1 MTNGELVASSINK
14 IVAGIRKAGYTDVRP
29 VFWDDMLNPMHLHG
43 KTSDQDNLQ
52 AQHYGREDGTL
63 DTAMRLV
70 EDKSI
75 IWCGPTTHLCSELAV
90 SSDPPPS
97 AG

>member
-63 DTAMRLV
+63 DTAMKLV

-90 SSDPPPS
+90 SSDSSPS

>member
-1 MTNGELVASSINK
+1 MHQLPLHRLPEVTKNLLLQDYDELQTIARDSRTLFTSGMTNGELVSSSINK

-52 AQHYGREDGTL
+52 AQHYGR
-63 DTAMRLV
+63 
-70 EDKSI
+70 
-75 IWCGPTTHLCSELAV
+75 
-90 SSDPPPS
+90 
-97 AG
+97 